1 MNLLQSPDALAPAK
15 DHLLTLANTHR
26 CASHPLFAALD
37 SRQLTVDQA
46 GALLKNYDAHA
57 SVLRRLLLK
66 VASFMPEPAVGFVLE
81 NVRNEYG
88 NGDYSHNHQ
97 WQLQDVA
104 WKAGVSQQRYRQL
117 PVQAAIKRFIRQAA
131 SFYSPPCGSVP
142 KGMQKAAIAA
152 GAITATEVLAITE
165 FRHLQ
170 RAFHNFGLEK
180 HIWFHHVTIEEEH
193 TDDSLAL
200 ALYFITNHKT
210 LASVE
215 YGMSGVLDANIHLYD
230 GLLAAIT

>member
-1 MNLLQSPDALAPAK
+1 VNLLQSPIALAPAK
-15 DHLLTLANTHR
+15 ERLLTLANAHR
-26 CASHPLFAALD
+26 CATHPLFAALD

-46 GALLKNYDAHA
+46 GSLLKNYDAHA

-66 VASFMPEPAVGFVLE
+66 VAAFMPEPAVGFVLE

-88 NGDYSHNHQ
+88 NGDYSCNHQ

-104 WKAGVSQQRYRQL
+104 WKVGVSPLRYREI
-117 PVQAAIKRFIRQAA
+117 PVEPSIKRFISQAA
-131 SFYSPPCGSVP
+131 SFYAPPCGSVP

-152 GAITATEVLAITE
+152 GAITATEILAITE

-170 RAFHNFGLEK
+170 IAFKNFGLEN
-180 HIWFHHVTIEEEH
+180 HIWFRHVTIEEEH

-200 ALYFITNHKT
+200 ALYFITNHGS
-210 LASVE
+210 LPSIE
-215 YGMSGVLDANIHLYD
+215 YGMRGVLNANIHLYE
-230 GLLAAIT
+230 GLLASIT